1 MSALEIVNDLEPRAV
16 AAQAQPSMSASLVS
30 VIERAAADPTI
41 DLDRMERLLN
51 MAQQARAEEAKREF
65 FAAMARVQGELEPV
79 VRNRKNTH
87 TKSLYADL
95 AAIHAAAMPIITKH
109 GFSLSFGQEPCETP
123 NHITLRCDVMHAAG
137 HSVTYRGEYEKDRV
151 GSQGNANKT
160 GIQAQGSTSTYARRY
175 QTCEIFNIATRDDND
190 GNAPRGQNDDAA
202 APLLDAA
209 QLKAIRDLIAAADTT
224 EAAFCAHI
232 QVEALEDVYARNYQK
247 LCGILNQ
254 RIARGRA

>member
-1 MSALEIVNDLEPRAV
+1 MSALEIVNDREPRAV

-65 FAAMARVQGELEPV
+65 FAAMARVQGEIEPV

-123 NHITLRCDVMHAAG
+123 NHIRQRCEVMHAAG
-137 HSVTYRGEYEKDRV
+137 HSVTYHGEYEKDRV
-151 GSQGNANKT
+151 GTNGNANKT

-190 GNAPRGQNDDAA
+190 GNAPRGQNDDER
-202 APLLDAA
+202 PRLSED
-209 QLKAIRDLIAAADTT
+209 QLMELRDLIAAADTT
-224 EAAFCAHI
+224 EQAFCDHI
-232 QVEALEDVYARNYQK
+232 KAERLADIYADNFQK
-247 LCGILNQ
+247 ACSILNQ
-254 RIARGRA
+254 RIARRRA